1 MFFVL
6 IKDKRRPL
14 VWGGLP
20 SLSVRRKE
28 MIFKSLKKSFLLT
41 FEVYMST
48 TTWNTTFTVEI
59 ENKGTKVVM
68 VLCTNETFYLLSFV
82 TKVNIP
88 TSNRVLLSMVL
99 TSQPSCFLFFSTD
112 PRWDA
117 KLTRTAL
124 IIEELGLGDGAKAKK
139 FVLLCIWCAPRII
152 FKLIAGPLTLLNM
165 QDLVPDAGLVVLYI
179 QFWLS
184 TLRLLDVDTKSFL
197 KNGVA
202 SWTAAVVRLSIISVK
217 REYWYSQ
224 MAYGRPPRKPIKW
237 DSYHQRWF

>member
-1 MFFVL
+1 
-6 IKDKRRPL
+6 
-14 VWGGLP
+14 
-20 SLSVRRKE
+20 
-28 MIFKSLKKSFLLT
+28 
-41 FEVYMST
+41 MST

-59 ENKGTKVVM
+59 ENKGTEGVIL
-68 VLCTNETFYLLSFV
+68 LCTNETFHLLSFV

-99 TSQPSCFLFFSTD
+99 TIQPSCFLFFSMG
-112 PRWDA
+112 PQWDA

-124 IIEELGLGDGAKAKK
+124 ILKELGLGDGAKAKK
-139 FVLLCIWCAPRII
+139 FVLLCTWCAPRIT
-152 FKLIAGPLTLLNM
+152 FKLIAGPLTLPNM
-165 QDLVPDAGLVVLYI
+165 QDLVPDAGLVVVCI

-202 SWTAAVVRLSIISVK
+202 SWTAAAVRLSILSVE

-224 MAYGRPPRKPIKW
+224 MDYGRPPRQPIKW
-237 DSYHQRWF
+237 DSHHQRWFEDIRPD